1 MGLLG
6 NTLDW
11 LINLAANLF
20 VFGLLALILIQLLI
34 QFEIIPRHNQPARQ
48 LWGQLARLYE
58 PLLRPLRQAL
68 PLLGGFDLSP
78 MALIFIVHI
87 LRQFLIQIL

>member
-1 MGLLG
+1 MDLLG

-48 LWGQLARLYE
+48 VWGQLARLYE

-78 MALIFIVHI
+78 MVLIFIVHI
-87 LRQFLIQIL
+87 LRQILIQIL